1 MSLML
6 LPRYYPHLISFAVFT
21 LLLLFGR
28 VDSHTVAKRNASRTC
43 VEGGCNNN
51 LRVLDII
58 LADYEIKEWPTYNDG
73 KPTIVSVNVYVNS
86 LSSISA
92 ASMDYTMDIFLRQN
106 WMDPRI
112 RTSEKGINTTL
123 TINDKKLLQ
132 KIWKPDLYFHNVKA
146 ANFHEVTVP
155 NILIRISPNGKILYS
170 MRLTLKLSCHM
181 SLVNYPLDTQRCM
194 IIFGSYAHTA
204 DMILLNWLGEP
215 VQPDRNL
222 EIPEF
227 NLVRVKPSSSCLA
240 KYDTDAHTSDQL
252 VYTWSNPGI
261 VVDSNGKIADF
272 NLVDSYNSDDEND
285 CANDIGYFSCL
296 NATFVLRRQ
305 NGFHLIQTYL
315 PTFLIV
321 TISWVSFW
329 LDVNAIPARVT
340 LGVTTLL
347 TLTTLA
353 SGARATLPPVS
364 YIKAIDVWIGV
375 CSLFVFTALLEFTL
389 VNYLSRKTYDP
400 NRRVSIWR
408 RPHKA
413 EGEQHQM
420 QPTGCDNLQRQRQE
434 NVQEMKDKVTNLRR
448 ARNVDKV
455 CRILF
460 PFIFFVFNLIYWPYY
475 LTQAFDFD

>member
-194 IIFGSYAHTA
+194 IIFGSY
-204 DMILLNWLGEP
+204 
-215 VQPDRNL
+215 
-222 EIPEF
+222 
-227 NLVRVKPSSSCLA
+227 
-240 KYDTDAHTSDQL
+240 AHTSDQL